1 MTLDKK
7 NVLFLLLGVGLLFLF
22 HFLPPFAPA
31 VDPAGKSFALSAAG
45 KSAIGLFLLAG
56 VWWVFEVIPIGV
68 TSIAIGI
75 LQPLFMIRPAKEAMR
90 DFMDPTVLFIL
101 GSLLIGLTFT
111 KVGLTK
117 RLAYKMLLIV
127 GENTSMILLGSFVV
141 TALLTHIMAH
151 TAVAATVIPIF
162 LTILSLYNED
172 GGGSGKPTKF
182 GKALFI
188 GMAFTAGAGSICT
201 LLGGARNPAAV
212 GFFKEFT
219 GVDVTF
225 IDFSLHLLPF
235 GWLMVGL
242 LWAMLLI
249 FFKPEKKTIPGLRT
263 KAADLYRQLG
273 PMSKEELFVLAIVGG
288 ALTMLVLQAIIPSL
302 KGIDRSI
309 PLLLAGLLFF
319 ATGILDVQDLEKR
332 IPWNIVLLFSGAMSI
347 GFALWQ
353 TGAAQ
358 WMAIKWLS
366 LLQGAPWLFFVIGV
380 TILVS
385 IMTNFIMNVAA
396 IAITL
401 PVALVIAQ
409 YMGVNPQLILYT
421 ATAAA
426 GMPFLL
432 LIGAAPNAMAYESK
446 QFTTGEFFTVGIPA
460 TLVLLAV
467 LTVFMF
473 TYWPLIGLTPMGN

>member
-1 MTLDKK
+1 MTLDRK
-7 NVLFLLLGVGLLFLF
+7 NILFLALGLGLLLLF
-22 HFLPPFAPA
+22 HYLPPMTPA
-31 VDPAGKSFALSAAG
+31 VDPSGQSFELSAAG

-68 TSIAIGI
+68 TSIAIGV
-75 LQPLFMIRPAKEAMR
+75 LQPLFMIRPAKDAMR
-90 DFMDPTVLFIL
+90 DFMDPTVLFIF
-101 GSLLIGLTFT
+101 GSLLVGLTFT

-117 RLAYKMLLIV
+117 RLAYKMLMVV
-127 GENTSMILLGSFVV
+127 GENTKMILLGSFVV

-151 TAVAATVIPIF
+151 TAVAATVIPIL
-162 LTILSLYNED
+162 LTILALYNED
-172 GGGSGKPTKF
+172 SPNPGKPNKF

-188 GMAFTAGAGSICT
+188 GMAYTAGAGSICT

-219 GVDVTF
+219 GNDISF
-225 IDFSLHLLPF
+225 LDFSLHLLPL
-235 GWLMVGL
+235 GWVMVILLWLML
-242 LWAMLLI
+242 LVI
-249 FFKPEKKTIPGLRT
+249 YRPEKKTIPGLRA
-263 KAADLYRQLG
+263 KAADLYKQLG
-273 PMSKEELFVLAIVGG
+273 PVTREEIFVILVVACGLG
-288 ALTMLVLQAIIPSL
+288 MLILQAIIPSL
-302 KGIDRSI
+302 KGMDRSI

-319 ATGILDVQDLEKR
+319 MTGILDVNDLEKK
-332 IPWNIVLLFSGAMSI
+332 IPWNIILLFSGAMSI

-353 TGAAQ
+353 TGAAK

-366 LLQGAPWLFFVIGV
+366 LLQGAPWLFFVLGV
-380 TILVS
+380 AILVA

-409 YMGVNPQLILYT
+409 YLGVNPQLILYC

-432 LIGAAPNAMAYESK
+432 LIGAAPNAMAYESR
-446 QFTTGEFFTVGIPA
+446 QFTTGEFFASGIPA
-460 TLVLLAV
+460 TIIMLLVMIL
-467 LTVFMF
+467 F
-473 TYWPLIGLTPMGN
+473 TFTFWPLVGLTPLGR